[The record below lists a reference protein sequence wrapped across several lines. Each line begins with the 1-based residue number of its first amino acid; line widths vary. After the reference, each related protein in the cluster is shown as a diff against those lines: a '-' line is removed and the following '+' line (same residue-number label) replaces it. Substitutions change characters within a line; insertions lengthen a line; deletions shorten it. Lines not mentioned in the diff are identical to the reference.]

1 MQRKGESVMERPVSP
16 GVEILNF
23 GGTIG
28 DVDTIR
34 LRDIFGQLSIRGEPR
49 IVCNFYEVEDLSLAA
64 LGLFIR
70 TRRECALSGGDLV
83 VSQPSPEAEEIFRSY
98 DVLTKI
104 PVYENDSQAVAHF

>member
-1 MQRKGESVMERPVSP
+1 MERRVCP

-34 LRDIFGQLSIRGEPR
+34 LRDIFGQLSIRGQPK

-64 LGLFIR
+64 LGLFVR

-83 VSQPSPEAEEIFRSY
+83 VSQPSLEAERILRSY
-98 DVLTKI
+98 GVLAKI
-104 PVYENDSQAVAHF
+104 PVYETDAEALAHFGAGVI